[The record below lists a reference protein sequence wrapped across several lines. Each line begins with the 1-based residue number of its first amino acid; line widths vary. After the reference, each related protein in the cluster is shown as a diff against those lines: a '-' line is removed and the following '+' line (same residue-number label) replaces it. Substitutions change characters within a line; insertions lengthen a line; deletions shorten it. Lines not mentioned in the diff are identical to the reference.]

1 MRAKDA
7 ALIASHVGRAGA
19 MIFHEG
25 RVGYVLDGDIDAS
38 EPIEVRDSIKTGTVP
53 RSRIRVHGSRTAK
66 YAVVFADVGAI
77 AVSMCLA
84 AWARDRLVTSP
95 GPLGP
100 MVKTGLASL
109 LIWPIVFGRYRLYT
123 TAAISSASSEVT
135 RVVHA
140 MAAGVVLTG
149 VTSLV
154 LAQAVS
160 RVWLL
165 LLMVLGALAV
175 LAERGATRG
184 FFRRAREGGRLQRPV
199 IVVGTNAEAL
209 GIAQML
215 RDDPS
220 LGFRV
225 LGLLDCSN
233 TIPEVPEVPVLGH
246 WHDAVQ
252 IVEDLDA
259 TGVIIAT
266 SAIDTGTANHL
277 ARDLIEIGCHV
288 ELTSG
293 LVDISA
299 DRLLPHPL
307 GTRPVV
313 YVEPIRRFGWRAVAK
328 RGFDLLLAVFL
339 LIVTLPILIVSIV
352 LIKLDSKGPLFF
364 TQPRLGRNGVI
375 FGVRKLRTMVVGA
388 ERMLDE
394 LHDQSDADGPLFKM
408 RNDPRVTR
416 VGRTLR
422 RLSID
427 ELPQLWNVVVG
438 DMSIVGPRPALPA
451 EAELWT
457 DEMGARLRVKPG
469 ITGMWQVSGRST
481 LSFEDYVRN
490 DLYYVDNWTL
500 LTDLAIVAK
509 TVPVVF
515 LGRGAC

>member
-1 MRAKDA
+1 M
-7 ALIASHVGRAGA
+7 ISYENGAS
-19 MIFHEG
+19 
-25 RVGYVLDGDIDAS
+25 RVIDGHIDVLDPTVVRERS
-38 EPIEVRDSIKTGTVP
+38 ETGTG
-53 RSRIRVHGSRTAK
+53 RESHGRMHGSRAAK
-66 YAVVFADVGAI
+66 CAVVFADVVAI
-77 AVSMCLA
+77 AASMCLA
-84 AWARDRLVTSP
+84 AWARDRLVARP
-95 GPLGP
+95 EPLGP
-100 MVKTGLASL
+100 IVKTGVASL
-109 LIWPIVFGRYRLYT
+109 LMWPIVFGRYRLYT

-135 RVVHA
+135 RAVHA
-140 MAAGVVLTG
+140 IAAGVALTG

-165 LLMVLGALAV
+165 LVMVLGTLAV
-175 LAERGATRG
+175 VAERGAIRR
-184 FFRRAREGGRLQRPV
+184 FFRRARGRGKLQRPV
-199 IVVGTNAEAL
+199 IVVGTNTEAL

-220 LGFRV
+220 LGYRV

-233 TIPEVPEVPVLGH
+233 AIRGVPEMPVLGD
-246 WHDAVQ
+246 WHDAVE
-252 IVEDLDA
+252 IVKDLHV

-266 SAIDTGTANHL
+266 SAIDTGTANRL

-299 DRLLPHPL
+299 DRLLAHPL

-313 YVEPIRRFGWRAVAK
+313 YIEPTRRFGWRAVAK
-328 RGFDLLLAVFL
+328 RVFDLLLAICL
-339 LIVTLPILIVSIV
+339 LILTLPILIVSAI
-352 LIKLDSKGPLFF
+352 LIKFDSKGPLFF
-364 TQPRLGRNGVI
+364 TQPRLGRDGAI

-388 ERMLDE
+388 EQMLDE
-394 LHDQSDADGPLFKM
+394 LRDQSEVDGPLFKM
-408 RNDPRVTR
+408 RNDPRVTK
-416 VGRTLR
+416 VGRVLR

-427 ELPQLWNVVVG
+427 ELPQLWNVVMG
-438 DMSIVGPRPALPA
+438 DMSMVGPRPALPA

-457 DEMGARLRVKPG
+457 DEMQARLRVKPG
-469 ITGMWQVSGRST
+469 ITGMWQVNGRSA

-509 TVPVVF
+509 TVPVVCF
-515 LGRGAC
+515 GRGAC

>member
-1 MRAKDA
+1 
-7 ALIASHVGRAGA
+7 
-19 MIFHEG
+19 MISHEG
-25 RVGYVLDGDIDAS
+25 RVGYVVDDDVDA
-38 EPIEVRDSIKTGTVP
+38 PDPTIVREHIKPGTVGK
-53 RSRIRVHGSRTAK
+53 SRVRVHGSRAAK
-66 YAVVFADVGAI
+66 CAVVLADVVAI
-77 AVSMCLA
+77 AASMCLA
-84 AWARDRLVTSP
+84 AWARDRLVARP
-95 GPLGP
+95 EPLGP
-100 MVKTGLASL
+100 IVKTSIASL
-109 LIWPIVFGRYRLYT
+109 LMWPIVFGRYRLYT

-135 RVVHA
+135 RAVHA
-140 MAAGVVLTG
+140 MAAGVALTG

-165 LLMVLGALAV
+165 LLMIFGTLAV
-175 LAERGATRG
+175 LSERGATRR
-184 FFRRAREGGRLQRPV
+184 FFRRARGRGKLQRPV
-199 IVVGTNAEAL
+199 IVVGTNAEAV
-209 GIAQML
+209 GIAEML

-233 TIPEVPEVPVLGH
+233 AIHGVPDVPVLGH
-246 WHDAVQ
+246 WLDAVD
-252 IVEDLDA
+252 IVQDLGV
-259 TGVIIAT
+259 TGVIVAT
-266 SAIDTGTANHL
+266 SAIDTGTANRL

-328 RGFDLLLAVFL
+328 RGFDLLLAVL
-339 LIVTLPILIVSIV
+339 LLVLTLPILIVSAV

-364 TQPRLGRNGVI
+364 TQPRLGRNGTI

-388 ERMLDE
+388 ERMLDDIR
-394 LHDQSDADGPLFKM
+394 DQSEVDGPLFKM

-416 VGRTLR
+416 VGRILR

-427 ELPQLWNVVVG
+427 ELPQLLNVVVG
-438 DMSIVGPRPALPA
+438 DMSVVGPRPALPA

-457 DEMGARLRVKPG
+457 DEMRARLRVKPG
-469 ITGMWQVSGRST
+469 ITGMWQVNGRSA

>member
-1 MRAKDA
+1 
-7 ALIASHVGRAGA
+7 
-19 MIFHEG
+19 MISYQG
-25 RVGYVLDGDIDAS
+25 RVGYVVDGDIDAS
-38 EPIEVRDSIKTGTVP
+38 PPTVVRESINFGAV
-53 RSRIRVHGSRTAK
+53 RESRIRFHGSRAAK
-66 YAVVFADVGAI
+66 CAVVFADVVAI
-77 AVSMCLA
+77 AASMCLA
-84 AWARDRLVTSP
+84 AWVRDRIVTRP
-95 GPLGP
+95 EPLGP
-100 MVKTGLASL
+100 MVKTGVASL
-109 LIWPIVFGRYRLYT
+109 LMWPVVFGRYRLYT

-135 RVVHA
+135 RAVHA

-149 VTSLV
+149 LISLV
-154 LAQAVS
+154 LVQAVS

-165 LLMVLGALAV
+165 LLMVLGTLAV
-175 LAERGATRG
+175 LAERGAARRI
-184 FFRRAREGGRLQRPV
+184 FRRARGRGKLQRPV

-215 RDDPS
+215 GDDPS

-225 LGLLDCSN
+225 VGLLDCSN
-233 TIPEVPEVPVLGH
+233 AIRAIPPVPVLGH
-246 WHDAVQ
+246 WHDAVE
-252 IVEDLDA
+252 IVKDLDV

-266 SAIDTGTANHL
+266 SAIDTGTANRL
-277 ARDLIEIGCHV
+277 ARDLIEVGCHV

-328 RGFDLLLAVFL
+328 RVFDLLFAVL
-339 LIVTLPILIVSIV
+339 LLVLTLPVLIVSAV

-364 TQPRLGRNGVI
+364 TQPRLGRDGAI

-394 LHDQSDADGPLFKM
+394 LRDQSEVDGPLFKM

-416 VGRTLR
+416 VGRIVR
-422 RLSID
+422 KLSID
-427 ELPQLWNVVVG
+427 ELPQLWNVVWG

-451 EAELWT
+451 EAELWA
-457 DEMGARLRVKPG
+457 DETRARLRVKPG
-469 ITGMWQVSGRST
+469 ITGMWQVSGRSS
-481 LSFEDYVRN
+481 LAFEDYVRN

>member
-1 MRAKDA
+1 
-7 ALIASHVGRAGA
+7 VGD
-19 MIFHEG
+19 
-25 RVGYVLDGDIDAS
+25 VVDGDIDAS
-38 EPIEVRDSIKTGTVP
+38 APTVLRDTVGSGTV
-53 RSRIRVHGSRTAK
+53 RKSRIGVHGSRAAK
-66 YAVVFADVGAI
+66 YAVVVADVVAIGA
-77 AVSMCLA
+77 AMCVA
-84 AWARDRLVTSP
+84 AWARDRLVARP
-95 GPLGP
+95 EPLGP
-100 MVKTGLASL
+100 IVKTGVASL
-109 LIWPIVFGRYRLYT
+109 FMWPIVFGRYRLYT

-135 RVVHA
+135 RAVHA
-140 MAAGVVLTG
+140 MAAGVAVTGLTG
-149 VTSLV
+149 LV
-154 LAQAVS
+154 LVQAVS

-165 LLMVLGALAV
+165 LLLVFGTLAV

-184 FFRRAREGGRLQRPV
+184 FFRRARGRGKLQRPV

-225 LGLLDCSN
+225 LGLLDC
-233 TIPEVPEVPVLGH
+233 TDALHGVPEMPVLGH
-246 WHDAVQ
+246 WHDAVE
-252 IVEDLDA
+252 IVKDLDV

-266 SAIDTGTANHL
+266 SAIDTGTANRL
-277 ARDLIEIGCHV
+277 ARDLIEVGCHV

-313 YVEPIRRFGWRAVAK
+313 YIEPIRRFGWRAVAK
-328 RGFDLLLAVFL
+328 RGFDLLLAVL
-339 LIVTLPILIVSIV
+339 LLLLTLPVLIVAAV

-388 ERMLDE
+388 EIMLDE
-394 LHDQSDADGPLFKM
+394 LRDQSEVDGPLFKM

-416 VGRTLR
+416 VGRVLR
-422 RLSID
+422 KLSID

-438 DMSIVGPRPALPA
+438 DMSLVGPRPALPA

-457 DEMGARLRVKPG
+457 DETRARLRVKPG
-469 ITGMWQVSGRST
+469 ITGMWQVNGRSAM
-481 LSFEDYVRN
+481 SFEEYVRN

-509 TVPVVF
+509 TVPVVV

>member
-1 MRAKDA
+1 M
-7 ALIASHVGRAGA
+7 ISQGR
-19 MIFHEG
+19 I
-25 RVGYVLDGDIDAS
+25 GYVVDRDSDAS
-38 EPIEVRDSIKTGTVP
+38 EPTVVRESVNFGTVHK
-53 RSRIRVHGSRTAK
+53 SRIRLHGSRAAK
-66 YAVVFADVGAI
+66 CAVVFADVGAI
-77 AVSMCLA
+77 AASMCLA

-95 GPLGP
+95 QPLGP
-100 MVKTGLASL
+100 IVKTSVVSL
-109 LIWPIVFGRYRLYT
+109 FMWPIVFGRYRLYT

-135 RVVHA
+135 RAVHA
-140 MAAGVVLTG
+140 MAAGVALTG

-154 LAQAVS
+154 LAQEVS

-165 LLMVLGALAV
+165 LLMVLGTLAV

-184 FFRRAREGGRLQRPV
+184 FFRRARGRGKLQRSV
-199 IVVGTNAEAL
+199 VVVGTNAEAV

-233 TIPEVPEVPVLGH
+233 AIHGIPEVPVLGH
-246 WHDAVQ
+246 WHDAIE
-252 IVEDLDA
+252 IVKDLDV

-266 SAIDTGTANHL
+266 SAIDTGTANRL
-277 ARDLIEIGCHV
+277 ARDLIEVGCHV

-313 YVEPIRRFGWRAVAK
+313 YVEPIRRSGWRGVAK
-328 RGFDLLLAVFL
+328 RGFDLLLAL
-339 LIVTLPILIVSIV
+339 LLLVLTLPVLIVSAV

-364 TQPRLGRNGVI
+364 TQPRLGRNGVV

-388 ERMLDE
+388 ERMLDD
-394 LHDQSDADGPLFKM
+394 LRDQSDADGPLFKM

-438 DMSIVGPRPALPA
+438 DMSLVGPRPALPA

-515 LGRGAC
+515 FGRGAC

>member
-1 MRAKDA
+1 M
-7 ALIASHVGRAGA
+7 
-19 MIFHEG
+19 
-25 RVGYVLDGDIDAS
+25 
-38 EPIEVRDSIKTGTVP
+38 
-53 RSRIRVHGSRTAK
+53 
-66 YAVVFADVGAI
+66 
-77 AVSMCLA
+77 
-84 AWARDRLVTSP
+84 
-95 GPLGP
+95 
-100 MVKTGLASL
+100 
-109 LIWPIVFGRYRLYT
+109 
-123 TAAISSASSEVT
+123 
-135 RVVHA
+135 
-140 MAAGVVLTG
+140 
-149 VTSLV
+149 
-154 LAQAVS
+154 
-160 RVWLL
+160 
-165 LLMVLGALAV
+165 
-175 LAERGATRG
+175 
-184 FFRRAREGGRLQRPV
+184 
-199 IVVGTNAEAL
+199 VGTNAEAT
-209 GIAQML
+209 GIAEML

-225 LGLLDCSN
+225 LGLLDCSD
-233 TIPEVPEVPVLGH
+233 TILEAPRVPVLGH
-246 WHDAVQ
+246 WQDAVE
-252 IVEDLDA
+252 IVNDLDV

-266 SAIDTGTANHL
+266 SAIDTATANRL
-277 ARDLIEIGCHV
+277 ARDLIEVGCHV

-293 LVDISA
+293 LVDICA

-328 RGFDLLLAVFL
+328 RAFDLLLAVFL
-339 LIVTLPILIVSIV
+339 LVLTLPILIVSAIF
-352 LIKLDSKGPLFF
+352 IKLDSKGPLFF

-375 FGVRKLRTMVVGA
+375 FGVRKLRTMVADA
-388 ERMLDE
+388 ERMLDD
-394 LHDQSDADGPLFKM
+394 LRDQSDVDGPLFKM

-416 VGRTLR
+416 VGRVLR

-457 DEMGARLRVKPG
+457 EEMGARLRVKPG
-469 ITGMWQVSGRST
+469 ITGMWQVNGRSA

>member
-1 MRAKDA
+1 
-7 ALIASHVGRAGA
+7 
-19 MIFHEG
+19 MISYQG
-25 RVGYVLDGDIDAS
+25 RVGYVVDGDIDAPPPTVVEES
-38 EPIEVRDSIKTGTVP
+38 NDFGTV
-53 RSRIRVHGSRTAK
+53 RKSRIRFHGSRAAK
-66 YAVVFADVGAI
+66 CAVVFADVVAI

-84 AWARDRLVTSP
+84 AWVRDRLVTRP
-95 GPLGP
+95 EALGP
-100 MVKTGLASL
+100 MVKTGVASL
-109 LIWPIVFGRYRLYT
+109 FMWPIVFGRYRLYT

-135 RVVHA
+135 RAVHA

-149 VTSLV
+149 LTSLV
-154 LAQAVS
+154 LVQAVS

-165 LLMVLGALAV
+165 LLMVIGTLAV
-175 LAERGATRG
+175 LAERGAARR
-184 FFRRAREGGRLQRPV
+184 FFRRARGRGKLQRPV

-225 LGLLDCSN
+225 VGLLDCSN
-233 TIPEVPEVPVLGH
+233 AIRGVPPVPVLGH
-246 WHDAVQ
+246 WHDAVE
-252 IVEDLDA
+252 IVKDLDV

-266 SAIDTGTANHL
+266 SAIDTGTANRL
-277 ARDLIEIGCHV
+277 ARDLIEVGCHV

-328 RGFDLLLAVFL
+328 RVFDLLFAVL
-339 LIVTLPILIVSIV
+339 LLILTLPVLIVTAV

-394 LHDQSDADGPLFKM
+394 LRDQSDVDGPLFKM

-416 VGRTLR
+416 VGRIIR
-422 RLSID
+422 KLSID
-427 ELPQLWNVVVG
+427 ELPQLWNVVMG

-457 DEMGARLRVKPG
+457 DETRARLRVKPG
-469 ITGMWQVSGRST
+469 ITGMWQVSGRSS
-481 LSFEDYVRN
+481 LAFEDYVRN